1 MRAGLPDRRALR
13 KVADGRGGKTRVIQE
28 FDKVVDTLCPFC
40 GVGCQTSVA
49 VKDNRIV
56 QVDGRNGYANENRL
70 CVKGRFGFD
79 YAMSPDRLTKPLI
92 RRDDAPK
99 SGDADMRGVDPLTVF
114 REATWEE
121 ALERAA
127 GGLKTILRRSTA
139 ARRWPASVRP
149 RAPTRKPICSRSW
162 CARDLAPTT
171 STIARGFATHPRWRR
186 SWKA

>member
-1 MRAGLPDRRALR
+1 ITCGACVRACREVQVNDVIGMAERGNHSLPVFDMHDPMGLSTCVTCGECVQACPTGALYE
-13 KVADGRGGKTRVIQE
+13 KSLMDNAGKTRVIQE

-79 YAMSPDRLTKPLI
+79 YAMSPERLTKPLI

-114 REATWEE
+114 REA
-121 ALERAA
+121 
-127 GGLKTILRRSTA
+127 
-139 ARRWPASVRP
+139 
-149 RAPTRKPICSRSW
+149 SW
-162 CARDLAPTT
+162 
-171 STIARGFATHPRWRR
+171 
-186 SWKA
+186 

>member
-1 MRAGLPDRRALR
+1 MDEA
-13 KVADGRGGKTRVIQE
+13 GKTRVVQE

-40 GVGCQTSVA
+40 GVGCQTRVA

-56 QVDGRNGYANENRL
+56 QVDGRNGQANENRL

-79 YAMSPDRLTKPLI
+79 YAMSPERLTKPLI

-127 GGLKTILRRSTA
+127 GGLKQN
-139 ARRWPASVRP
+139 P
-149 RAPTRKPICSRSW
+149 
-162 CARDLAPTT
+162 
-171 STIARGFATHPRWRR
+171 
-186 SWKA
+186 